1 MGGGAGAAQGRG
13 DKGRV
18 DVVAEVMN
26 KKEMGFLGGA
36 TAETGN
42 DDLVIG
48 EAGGASTVAAEE
60 SEGGEPGGAG
70 WGQGGEEIGGIPAGR
85 D

>member
-1 MGGGAGAAQGRG
+1 
-13 DKGRV
+13 
-18 DVVAEVMN
+18 
-26 KKEMGFLGGA
+26 MGFLGSA

-48 EAGGASTVAAEE
+48 EAGGAPTVAAEE

-70 WGQGGEEIGGIPAGR
+70 WGQSGEEIGGISAGR